1 MNQKPFSVGD
11 RVQGVY
17 HGQTY
22 TGTVDYARPHT
33 MNQSYKHHIVLDE
46 PITVYSATRDRI
58 IVAIWEPT
66 ESGNTIEAL
75 SACEIIE
82 TATT

>member
-11 RVQGVY
+11 KVQGVY
-17 HGQTY
+17 HSQPY
-22 TGTVDYARPHT
+22 TGTVEYARPHT

-46 PITVYSATRDRI
+46 PITVYNATRDRI
-58 IVAIWEPT
+58 IVAIWETT

-75 SACEIIE
+75 EV
-82 TATT
+82 TA

>member
-1 MNQKPFSVGD
+1 MTTNQKPFSIGD

-17 HGQTY
+17 YGQAY

-33 MNQSYKHHIVLDE
+33 MNQSYKHHIVLDIT
-46 PITVYSATRDRI
+46 ITVFGAIRERI
-58 IVAIWEPT
+58 IVSIWEPR

-75 SACEIIE
+75 EIE
-82 TATT
+82 V

>member
-11 RVQGVY
+11 RVCGVY
-17 HGQTY
+17 YGQPY
-22 TGTVDYARPHT
+22 TGTVEYARPHT
-33 MNQSYKHHIVLDE
+33 MNQSYKHHIVLDA
-46 PITVYSATRDRI
+46 PITVYSALRERI

-75 SACEIIE
+75 EVA
-82 TATT
+82 A

>member
-1 MNQKPFSVGD
+1 MNQKPFSIGD

-17 HGQTY
+17 HDQPY

-33 MNQSYKHHIVLDE
+33 MNKSYKHHIVLDE

-66 ESGNTIEAL
+66 DSGNTIEAL
-75 SACEIIE
+75 EVKHV
-82 TATT
+82 